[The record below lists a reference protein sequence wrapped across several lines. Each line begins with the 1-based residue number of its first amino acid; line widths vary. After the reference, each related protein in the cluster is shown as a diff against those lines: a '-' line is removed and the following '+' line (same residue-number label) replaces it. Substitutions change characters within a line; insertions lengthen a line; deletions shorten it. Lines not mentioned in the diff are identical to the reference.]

1 MKMEE
6 TTVTFNLNLTFT
18 PESDG
23 RYTVNCKELPELIT
37 GGDTLDMALENA
49 KESFETILE
58 VYSSVK
64 EGCQSRLSRTVLLLA
79 MKVMLIICCKLWYQ
93 CQARQMI
100 HNDMHGLKC
109 GN

>member
-1 MKMEE
+1 MEE
-6 TTVTFNLNLTFT
+6 ATVTFNLNLTFT

-49 KESFETILE
+49 KEAFETILE

-64 EGCQSRLSRTVLLLA
+64 RRLPESFVKNCVVIGNENDADNLLQVVVPMSSATDNLQRYA
-79 MKVMLIICCKLWYQ
+79 WS
-93 CQARQMI
+93 
-100 HNDMHGLKC
+100 
-109 GN
+109 